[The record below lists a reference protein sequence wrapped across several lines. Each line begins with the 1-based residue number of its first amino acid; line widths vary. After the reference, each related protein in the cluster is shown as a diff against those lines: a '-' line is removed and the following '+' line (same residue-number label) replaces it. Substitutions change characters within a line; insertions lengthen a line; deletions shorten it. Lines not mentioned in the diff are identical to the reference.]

1 MSEHSLVEGR
11 KNFTLVKKLTVF
23 LGGMGGAVWSSVAA
37 WCMLS
42 MAEALGSSSECG

>member
-23 LGGMGGAVWSSVAA
+23 LGGMGGSVG
-37 WCMLS
+37 LS
-42 MAEALGSSSECG
+42 GGMVHA

>member
-23 LGGMGGAVWSSVAA
+23 LGWGGGWSLVAA
-37 WCMLS
+37 WSMLS

>member
-23 LGGMGGAVWSSVAA
+23 LGWGGVELSGGMEHA
-37 WCMLS
+37 
-42 MAEALGSSSECG
+42 